1 MVRSRCRTAVLA
13 FVATLAFG
21 ALTAVPALAS
31 GLPTVETKPAT
42 GVSATA
48 ATLNGVVNPN
58 GAETKYHFDY
68 GAPPPFY
75 GKKTAEVSA
84 GAGTSNV
91 EVSQAIAALT
101 PNTEYHFRLVA
112 TNANGTTNGTDMVF
126 TTSHVVGP
134 PEFVGYAENKATL
147 SNKEAVTFSTI
158 EGGFYIKCSKG
169 VTAPVSITG
178 PKALTATLTFTGC
191 REEVLGNS
199 VACSSACAAV
209 EEIKTGSLEGGLF
222 YSAKAAKEVAIVFNF
237 RNKGVF
243 ASATC
248 NTSKVEV
255 KQGPIVPITPINTSM
270 TTHSLS
276 FKVSSGRQ
284 SPSEYEN
291 EVSAKIHYVPLI
303 NTPGSTFFEE
313 GGISASLNT
322 TLVTARPLEV
332 TG

>member
-1 MVRSRCRTAVLA
+1 MTRSKCRTALLA
-13 FVATLAFG
+13 LVATLAFG
-21 ALTAVPALAS
+21 ALTAASALAS
-31 GLPTVETKPAT
+31 GAPTVETKPAT

-48 ATLNGVVNPN
+48 AALNGVVNPN

-68 GAPPPFY
+68 GVSPFY
-75 GKKTAEVSA
+75 GKKTAELSA
-84 GAGTSNV
+84 GAGTGNV

-101 PNTEYHFRLVA
+101 PNTEYQFRLVA
-112 TNANGTTNGTDMVF
+112 TNANGTTNGNNKVF
-126 TTSHVVGP
+126 TTAHLVGP
-134 PEFVGYAENKATL
+134 PEFVGYSENNATL
-147 SNKEAVTFSTI
+147 SNKQAVTIGTT
-158 EGGFYIKCSKG
+158 EGGFHVNCSKG
-169 VTAPVSITG
+169 VTGPVTITG

-191 REEVLGNS
+191 RLEVNGLSFACNS
-199 VACSSACAAV
+199 TGAAA

-255 KQGPIVPITPINTSM
+255 KQGPVVPITPINTST

-291 EVSAKIHYVPLI
+291 EVSEKIHYVPLI
-303 NTPGSTFFEE
+303 NHPGGNFFEE
-313 GGISASLNT
+313 GGISASFNT
-322 TLVTARPLEV
+322 TLVTARSLEV